1 MTDVFVAGPID
12 FQDLQTVVDYRL
24 RIRDLLRERGFTPV
38 DQYSEALEQLEAVDF
53 ADDDPLAAI
62 DIEQLPDEPY
72 LEAVSAAVAET
83 SVETVVESPSVVP
96 RHTPDATVEA
106 LVERDLELVESAD
119 AFLAYLPDPS
129 CGTMAEL
136 LHARENDLRTVVV
149 SDPAP
154 HFVRYYA
161 DEVHPTVEDAVE
173 SLASAFDA
181 PASSEA

>member
-12 FQDLQTVVDYRL
+12 FQDLDAVVEYRL
-24 RIRDLLRERGFTPV
+24 RIRDRLRERGFTPV
-38 DQYSEALEQLEAVDF
+38 DQYSEALEQLAAVDF
-53 ADDDPLAAI
+53 DGDDPLAAV
-62 DIEQLPDEPY
+62 DVEALPDEPY
-72 LEAVSAAVAET
+72 LDAVSAAVAET

-96 RHTPDATVEA
+96 RHTPDSVVES

-136 LHARENDLRTVVV
+136 LHARRNGLRTVVV

-161 DEVHPTVEDAVE
+161 DRTCATVDAAVE
-173 SLASAFDA
+173 SLADD
-181 PASSEA
+181 SELSRPEAE